1 MIRLWFWLS
10 VVPVSVYWQG
20 YGVMGIGDGWT
31 EGGLFASTNV
41 STIVSTNASA
51 IAKGRACTDFEICD
65 TFYIL

>member
-1 MIRLWFWLS
+1 MIRLWFLLF

-41 STIVSTNASA
+41 STNTCAMA
-51 IAKGRACTDFEICD
+51 EGKACTDFEICD
-65 TFYIL
+65 TFYIF

>member
-1 MIRLWFWLS
+1 MIRLWFWLF

-31 EGGLFASTNV
+31 EGGLFASTN
-41 STIVSTNASA
+41 ASA
-51 IAKGRACTDFEICD
+51 IAKGRACTDFEIRD

>member
-1 MIRLWFWLS
+1 MIRLWFWLF

-41 STIVSTNASA
+41 STNVSTNASA
-51 IAKGRACTDFEICD
+51 MAEGRACTDFEICD

>member
-1 MIRLWFWLS
+1 MIRLWFWLF

-41 STIVSTNASA
+41 STNTSA
-51 IAKGRACTDFEICD
+51 MAKGRACTDFEIRD

>member
-1 MIRLWFWLS
+1 MIRLWFWLF

-41 STIVSTNASA
+41 NTNASA
-51 IAKGRACTDFEICD
+51 MAEGRACTDFEIRD